1 MLGLGAC
8 KGPYQIRDNGLSY
21 LSLGAPMPETG
32 TVRLKRLPV
41 RDTVFLQDD
50 FTWRA
55 SIIKYPQ
62 GKVYVE
68 ADFLGQEQ
76 VNRIRI
82 QSPDLQLDKVYR
94 VGAPI
99 QSLSNWAEEWDV
111 SYLDAYSVFD
121 LVAIDRPNIHFLVQG
136 TAAKTVSSRPR
147 KPADFPPD
155 ASIYAIVIM

>member
-1 MLGLGAC
+1 LLLCWGNSGC

-41 RDTVFLQDD
+41 RDTVFFEND

-55 SIIKYPQ
+55 SVIKYPV

-68 ADFLGQEQ
+68 SDFLGQET

-82 QSPDLQLDKVYR
+82 QSPDLQLDKQFS
-94 VGAPI
+94 VGDPI
-99 QSLSNWAEEWDV
+99 TGLTSWAEVWDLT
-111 SYLDAYSVFD
+111 YLEDYGVYD
-121 LVAIDRPNIHFLVQG
+121 LVAIDRPSVHFLVKSAQAQTLKG
-136 TAAKTVSSRPR
+136 
-147 KPADFPPD
+147 PADFP
-155 ASIYAIVIM
+155 ATARIYAIVIM